1 MVAWDKYMVFNNQ
14 PFVLEL
20 HLWNLAVTNYKSL
33 AAMHDLLC
41 KYSYNAVVWTST
53 VQVRPSITFVI

>member
-1 MVAWDKYMVFNNQ
+1 MDGKHIVFNNQ

-20 HLWNLAVTNYKSL
+20 QLWNSVVTDYKSL

-41 KYSYNAVVWTST
+41 KYSYTAVVWTS
-53 VQVRPSITFVI
+53 SGKAIHHFVI